1 MILYKVDLLKLYEG
15 RDSKTFFVKLFSFVI
30 LFFGIP
36 VLLKCSSSYQYIR
49 FPSSLFLYWTKFP
62 QQDKKNYI
70 LFFLVYIYIW
80 RSFLSKS
87 VPFFQISSVFSVER
101 FDRSRQYFMK
111 STAWA
116 IKSTKRLVRWNMRF
130 TSEAFCLRESHQM
143 LLLRCRFWISYL
155 DLGIKRLYSYNFLK
169 QLNTKRLMYMFLY

>member
-80 RSFLSKS
+80 RSFLSKKCS
-87 VPFFQISSVFSVER
+87 FFFKYLQSFRLSDLIAVVSTLWKVLPELLNQQKGLFDGTWDSQVRPFVWENP
-101 FDRSRQYFMK
+101 
-111 STAWA
+111 
-116 IKSTKRLVRWNMRF
+116 IKCCFHDVG
-130 TSEAFCLRESHQM
+130 SEYHTL
-143 LLLRCRFWISYL
+143 
-155 DLGIKRLYSYNFLK
+155 
-169 QLNTKRLMYMFLY
+169 T

>member
-80 RSFLSKS
+80 RSFLSKKCS
-87 VPFFQISSVFSVER
+87 FFQISSVFSVER

-143 LLLRCRFWISYL
+143 LLPRCRFGISYL
-155 DLGIKRLYSYNFLK
+155 DLGMKRLYPYKCLSY
-169 QLNTKRLMYMFLY
+169 

>member
-30 LFFGIP
+30 LFLVSQCYWNV
-36 VLLKCSSSYQYIR
+36 VLLISISDSHLHYFYTERNFLNKIR
-49 FPSSLFLYWTKFP
+49 KITFYSFWC
-62 QQDKKNYI
+62 
-70 LFFLVYIYIW
+70 IYT
-80 RSFLSKS
+80 FDEAFCQKS

-143 LLLRCRFWISYL
+143 LLPRCRFGISYL
-155 DLGIKRLYSYNFLK
+155 DLGMKRLYPYKGLSY
-169 QLNTKRLMYMFLY
+169 